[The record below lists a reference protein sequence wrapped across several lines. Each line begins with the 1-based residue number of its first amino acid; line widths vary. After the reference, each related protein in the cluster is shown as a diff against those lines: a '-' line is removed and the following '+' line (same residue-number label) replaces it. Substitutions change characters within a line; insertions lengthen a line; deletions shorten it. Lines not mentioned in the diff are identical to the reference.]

1 MVALLYELSILLY
14 IASILFYFIDFLQQ
28 NRKANDIAFWLLS
41 IVWLLQTVTF
51 VSRIMETKRFPI
63 LTMSE
68 GLYFYAWL
76 LITLSLVINRL
87 LRVDFIVFFTN
98 VLAFFYFGHSYV
110 RTVFAVAGCCGAAR
124 FGAAYHP
131 HYPFARSVCGV
142 YAVVSVFGALHVAVQ
157 FAEKEKVGGAPLAHG
172 GFVAA

>member
-68 GLYFYAWL
+68 GL
-76 LITLSLVINRL
+76 
-87 LRVDFIVFFTN
+87 
-98 VLAFFYFGHSYV
+98 
-110 RTVFAVAGCCGAAR
+110 
-124 FGAAYHP
+124 
-131 HYPFARSVCGV
+131 
-142 YAVVSVFGALHVAVQ
+142 
-157 FAEKEKVGGAPLAHG
+157 
-172 GFVAA
+172 